1 MKCWILFC
9 RLLRLQHGRHEKAF
23 KKKYFMLF
31 ALLVPLLVYPAVLR
45 DYSFK
50 SLVEKKNSTQSCQ
63 SSSIDNVR
71 VLYAHCWF
79 YSCSSDI
86 SNWWL
91 FCLFS
96 DFLNNFKN
104 QVGRETFSLLT
115 HFVDIFCRSKSSMH
129 MFITKIYHVKVIL
142 WINKVINKLQV
153 G

>member
-1 MKCWILFC
+1 MLNSILSSPSLTTWPPRESFQEKVFYAIRAASSPISLPSGIE
-9 RLLRLQHGRHEKAF
+9 RL
-23 KKKYFMLF
+23 
-31 ALLVPLLVYPAVLR
+31 
-45 DYSFK
+45 DYW
-50 SLVEKKNSTQSCQ
+50 KNSTQSCQ